1 MAKMMDFLGQK
12 IMIGELVGDVCYYQ
26 TMLDYNA
33 SPTYFDPFE
42 YISANEVDF
51 PESDKEYNFYNPD
64 TEDDYPVFSFK
75 VIHNWNGSG
84 KTRVGYSFR
93 AYSGGEWMPWSPGY
107 YLVPNWD
114 DGYAGADLDNLT
126 EEDGWRNGLW
136 ITYVSVSSDYA
147 AQFVVG
153 TWGFALFHE
162 HASGVHI
169 ATGTPQVQSYTY
181 DEDLVPP
188 HYIPDTF
195 DNCYRMFDSVGYQM
209 NNPAFGAEWME
220 LLMRPI
226 DGPEDDDSGPAGG
239 GGKYEFPS
247 WGIGISELPSI
258 NIIDSGIA
266 TMWTPSPAQIKS
278 LMRFLW
284 SDDFFDNIIKLVAD
298 PLENIIQFGVV
309 PFDLSAY
316 AGTAKEVKVGNVG
329 TNISMTPLTKQYIS
343 YDMGSLS
350 IREAWGNCLDYNNT
364 KVSIFVPYVG
374 TFDLTPDEV
383 MNCDHVN
390 LRYNIDLFSGDFIA
404 EIYVKKRMP
413 SGIYLGG
420 DKEIPMYHK
429 SGNLMTKFPLTGA
442 NYGRVYTSILSGAAN
457 AIGQAAGGNFLGA
470 AEAAAGAVLNANSVP
485 VERSGQYTGVS
496 AALGASAPYLIL
508 TQPVQVKPG
517 KYGKMEGYPSF
528 INYTLS
534 TLEGFTKV
542 LSVIDNQVSATDTEK
557 EEIDSLLKQGIF
569 LPERRK

>member
-1 MAKMMDFLGQK
+1 MAKMMSFLGQK
-12 IMIGELVGDVCYYQ
+12 IMIGELCGDICSYNNALSYQ
-26 TMLDYNA
+26 SA
-33 SPTYFDPFE
+33 PTYFDPFKYMHDNGGYPASDHE
-42 YISANEVDF
+42 YT
-51 PESDKEYNFYNPD
+51 FYDPS
-64 TEDDYPVFSFK
+64 TEDDYPVFSISLIY
-75 VIHNWNGSG
+75 VSD
-84 KTRVGYSFR
+84 TLVRVGYKFR
-93 AYSGGEWMPWSPGY
+93 GYSGGSWNPWPTTEP
-107 YLVPNWD
+107 LIPTWN
-114 DGYAGADLDNLT
+114 DGYSYADITDIT
-126 EEDGWRNGLW
+126 EEDRWRFGLW
-136 ITYVSVSSDYA
+136 ITYISVASEAA
-147 AQFVVG
+147 AQYTVG
-153 TWGFALFHE
+153 SWGFALFHE
-162 HASGVHI
+162 NMYRDF
-169 ATGTPQVQSYTY
+169 ATGDPQVDAAEYK
-181 DEDLVPP
+181 DDLTPP
-188 HYIPDTF
+188 HYIPGSFETI
-195 DNCYRMFDSVGYQM
+195 YTMFDKLGYQM
-209 NNPAFGAEWME
+209 NFPAFGEEWMGT
-220 LLMRPI
+220 LMVPI

-266 TMWTPSPAQIKS
+266 TMWTPSPAQVKS
-278 LMRFLW
+278 LMHFLW

-309 PFDLSAY
+309 PFDLSSW
-316 AGTAKEVKVGNVG
+316 AGTAKEVKIGNVG
-329 TNISMTPLTKQYIS
+329 SNVTMTPLTEQYIS
-343 YDMGSLS
+343 YDMGSIS

-383 MNCDHVN
+383 MNCDHIN

-420 DKEIPMYHK
+420 DDDRAIPMYHK

-496 AALGASAPYLIL
+496 AALGATAPYLIL

-517 KYGKMEGYPSF
+517 KYGQMEGYPSF
-528 INYTLS
+528 ITYQLV

-542 LSVIDNQVSATDTEK
+542 LSVIDNKVSATDPEK
-557 EEIDSLLKQGIF
+557 EELERLLKEGII
-569 LPERRK
+569 LPERT